1 MLKLMRKITG
11 NKLDLFYKGIVFTAL
26 ENGAAAGAL
35 AFFCLFFI
43 ALYEGS
49 LQAPLLWW
57 GMAGVYLCFAL
68 RGAFS
73 IVSHNKMMTA
83 AYEITA
89 GVRLKL
95 GDHLRRL
102 PMGFFAGR
110 DLGSLSNHVL
120 QDAGLLDFLF
130 SHIVIRFVSS
140 LVLPVFLAVLLIYL
154 QPALAAVAMV
164 PLLFA
169 VPVLL
174 YSRRIVRKQGHE
186 RLSFIDKTD
195 AAVLEYI
202 QGIRVMKS
210 YGILGS
216 QNKKLFEFIN
226 ELSRK
231 SLNFEA
237 AVMTPGMA
245 FTAVVEFGFA
255 ALLLVSAVFYN
266 SGQLQGM
273 TVVLFLVVAY
283 YFYAQMF
290 DIMQYSLLSQYMIN
304 AGQRIETILDSPPIL
319 CPANPQ
325 TPDSYDIRFSDVSFA
340 YSTHDVL
347 SHIDL
352 SIREK
357 TMTALVGPS
366 GSGKTTLANLMALFW
381 NDYRGEIHIGGVE
394 LRAMDPEK
402 LLEKFAFVFQDVYL
416 FSDTII
422 NNIWVGNTEATRE
435 QVLEAAKKAHC
446 HDFISRLPDG
456 YDTMVGEGGCT
467 LSGGEKQRISIAR
480 AMLKDAPII
489 VLDEATTALDPANE
503 ALIQNA
509 VDTLVQSKTLVVIA
523 HRLNTVIGADQIVV
537 LDKGKV
543 VECGT
548 HAELLEHKGR
558 YRAMWDSMVGGD
570 AARCD
575 DNTDRK
581 SVV

>member
-1 MLKLMRKITG
+1 MLKLIRKITG

-35 AFFCLFFI
+35 AFFCLSFI

-245 FTAVVEFGFA
+245 FTAAVEFGFA
-255 ALLLVSAVFYN
+255 ALLLVSAFFYN

-575 DNTDRK
+575 DNTPATAR
-581 SVV
+581 

>member
-1 MLKLMRKITG
+1 MLKLIRKITG

-245 FTAVVEFGFA
+245 FTAAVEFGFA
-255 ALLLVSAVFYN
+255 ALLLVSAFFYN

-347 SHIDL
+347 SHINL

-575 DNTDRK
+575 DNTPATAR
-581 SVV
+581 

>member
-1 MLKLMRKITG
+1 MLKLIRKITG

-245 FTAVVEFGFA
+245 FTAAVEFGFA
-255 ALLLVSAVFYN
+255 ALLLVSAFFYN

-366 GSGKTTLANLMALFW
+366 GSGKTTMANLMALFW

-575 DNTDRK
+575 DNTPATAR
-581 SVV
+581 

>member
-1 MLKLMRKITG
+1 MLKLIRKITG

-140 LVLPVFLAVLLIYL
+140 LVLPVFLAVLFIYL

-195 AAVLEYI
+195 AAVMEYI

-245 FTAVVEFGFA
+245 FTAAVEFGFA

-575 DNTDRK
+575 DNTPATAR
-581 SVV
+581 

>member
-1 MLKLMRKITG
+1 MLKLIRKITG

-245 FTAVVEFGFA
+245 FTAAVEFGFA
-255 ALLLVSAVFYN
+255 ALLLVSAFFYN

-435 QVLEAAKKAHC
+435 QVSEAANKAHC

-575 DNTDRK
+575 DNTPATAR
-581 SVV
+581 

>member
-1 MLKLMRKITG
+1 MLKLIRKITG

-245 FTAVVEFGFA
+245 FTAAVEFGFA
-255 ALLLVSAVFYN
+255 ALLLVSAFFYN

-548 HAELLEHKGR
+548 HAELLKHKGR

-575 DNTDRK
+575 DNTPATAR
-581 SVV
+581 

>member
-245 FTAVVEFGFA
+245 FTVVVEFGFA

-575 DNTDRK
+575 DNTPATAR
-581 SVV
+581 

>member
-575 DNTDRK
+575 DKTPATAR
-581 SVV
+581 

>member
-558 YRAMWDSMVGGD
+558 YRAKWDSMVGGD

-575 DNTDRK
+575 DNTPATAR
-581 SVV
+581 

>member
-1 MLKLMRKITG
+1 MLKLIRKITG

-73 IVSHNKMMTA
+73 IVSDKKMMTA
-83 AYEITA
+83 AYEITG
-89 GVRLKL
+89 GVRVDG

-245 FTAVVEFGFA
+245 FTAAVEFGFA

-575 DNTDRK
+575 DNTPATAR
-581 SVV
+581 

>member
-210 YGILGS
+210 YGLLGS

-575 DNTDRK
+575 DNTPATAR
-581 SVV
+581 